1 MYDYVLIDE
10 AQDFDIS
17 FYQLCRSIVKDDH
30 IIWCYDEVQ
39 NIFDVI
45 LQNPKETF
53 ANKYD
58 PKGIDLIE
66 EQKKYPCMKNDI
78 VLHKSYRNVKKILL
92 VAVALGFGIYNDKL
106 IQALENN
113 KHWEDLGFTVVEG
126 DCSKEERVIIERNEK
141 ASPLVV
147 DESRIEDCIRI
158 FQAPDFSQELD
169 WIAKEI
175 EKAITVDKLLP
186 EDIAVIC
193 LDETNS
199 FNYFNGLEQR
209 LEAKSIA
216 TYNVMDRDYVKGFY
230 REGNV
235 TLSSIFKAKGNEAA
249 MVFVIGCDVFEDKKD
264 SRIMRNKVFTA
275 FTRAKIW
282 LRISGT
288 GEECLKQMLYEM
300 NQLKEHE
307 FKFDFLNK
315 PTHLLDKDWNERS
328 ENYDNEQAFY
338 EELLEMSRKKGISVD
353 RILQMYTQKKK
364 EDEKI
369 DE

>member
-1 MYDYVLIDE
+1 M
-10 AQDFDIS
+10 
-17 FYQLCRSIVKDDH
+17 
-30 IIWCYDEVQ
+30 
-39 NIFDVI
+39 
-45 LQNPKETF
+45 
-53 ANKYD
+53 
-58 PKGIDLIE
+58 
-66 EQKKYPCMKNDI
+66 
-78 VLHKSYRNVKKILL
+78 
-92 VAVALGFGIYNDKL
+92 
-106 IQALENN
+106 
-113 KHWEDLGFTVVEG
+113 
-126 DCSKEERVIIERNEK
+126 
-141 ASPLVV
+141 
-147 DESRIEDCIRI
+147 CIR
-158 FQAPDFSQELD
+158 DR
-169 WIAKEI
+169 
-175 EKAITVDKLLP
+175 LLP

-315 PTHLLDKDWNERS
+315 PTPVSYTHLLRM
-328 ENYDNEQAFY
+328 
-338 EELLEMSRKKGISVD
+338 LRC
-353 RILQMYTQKKK
+353 
-364 EDEKI
+364 
-369 DE
+369 